1 MADLQIFAKSQ
12 KNHNL
17 VFYGDQILATGFKM
31 HILPLHH
38 RITRPFDVYITLNK
52 SFTITVQIW
61 LSHRVL
67 SNNFLF
73 LDSNS
78 RRLEYCFIS
87 GNAKDKSLGS
97 SLFCSF
103 NDIWKLRSIQ
113 FACCHFG

>member
-38 RITRPFDVYITLNK
+38 RTTRPFDVYITLNK

-61 LSHRVL
+61 LSHRVCSIVDTWVMPHAQCL
-67 SNNFLF
+67 SM
-73 LDSNS
+73 
-78 RRLEYCFIS
+78 
-87 GNAKDKSLGS
+87 
-97 SLFCSF
+97 
-103 NDIWKLRSIQ
+103 
-113 FACCHFG
+113 

>member
-38 RITRPFDVYITLNK
+38 RTTCPFDVYITLNK

-61 LSHRVL
+61 LSHRVVL
-67 SNNFLF
+67 TIIVKYKGLKRW
-73 LDSNS
+73 LKMP
-78 RRLEYCFIS
+78 I
-87 GNAKDKSLGS
+87 
-97 SLFCSF
+97 
-103 NDIWKLRSIQ
+103 
-113 FACCHFG
+113 

>member
-38 RITRPFDVYITLNK
+38 RTTRPFDVYITLNK

-61 LSHRVL
+61 LSHRV
-67 SNNFLF
+67 
-73 LDSNS
+73 DQKK
-78 RRLEYCFIS
+78 
-87 GNAKDKSLGS
+87 GTGKVKS
-97 SLFCSF
+97 
-103 NDIWKLRSIQ
+103 
-113 FACCHFG
+113 